1 MSLKRRQ
8 FTREFKLQVLQEA
21 DSGKSISQLARE
33 HQVHPT
39 LIHRW
44 RQQLRRQG
52 DRAFPGN
59 GKAVSDEARIAALER
74 KVGQLTM
81 ENDLL
86 KKVLSR
92 LEEIP
97 RSARSNG
104 ERS

>member
-33 HQVHPT
+33 HQVHLT

-44 RQQLRRQG
+44 RQQFRRQG

-59 GKAVSDEARIAALER
+59 GKAVSDEARTLGPRTQGRSVDHGER
-74 KVGQLTM
+74 CV
-81 ENDLL
+81 

-92 LEEIP
+92 P
-97 RSARSNG
+97 
-104 ERS
+104 

>member
-1 MSLKRRQ
+1 MTLKRRQ

-52 DRAFPGN
+52 ERAFPRQRQGGLRRGTDHRPWN
-59 GKAVSDEARIAALER
+59 
-74 KVGQLTM
+74 
-81 ENDLL
+81 
-86 KKVLSR
+86 
-92 LEEIP
+92 
-97 RSARSNG
+97 ARSV
-104 ERS
+104 S

>member
-1 MSLKRRQ
+1 MTLKRRQ

-44 RQQLRRQG
+44 RQQLRHQG
-52 DRAFPGN
+52 DQAFPGN
-59 GKAVSDEARIAALER
+59 GRAVS
-74 KVGQLTM
+74 QLTM

-97 RSARSNG
+97 RSARGNG
-104 ERS
+104 DSS